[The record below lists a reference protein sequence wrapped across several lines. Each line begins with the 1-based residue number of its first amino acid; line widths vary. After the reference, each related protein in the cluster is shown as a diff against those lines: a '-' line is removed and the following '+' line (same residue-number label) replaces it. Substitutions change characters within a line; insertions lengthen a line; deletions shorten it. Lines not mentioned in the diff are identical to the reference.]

1 MTCFSYHCRG
11 HNLLSFQGGKQL
23 FVSTLN
29 TITKT
34 LDPKQPAALVPRSL
48 LQVPDTS
55 NWELRVPTGLAIIT
69 GLGNQAAVVVLLP
82 GNSASA
88 LAAGSLRASHLLWP
102 LHFCA
107 VCCWLWGRVSGW
119 PLRLTISRD
128 EAPSSSVWSPPRGL
142 ASAHPPRA
150 ASAHDFLARLPTPT
164 CTSNF
169 LRFGPSQNISAFSH
183 ILSCLWLQVA
193 RTRAFSLCP
202 HSASLSKACLHTW
215 LPCLSDKQ
223 AQVSST
229 LKKVSSTLKKV
240 SLIPISSSD
249 HHFFPLSTP
258 HYHTGLQLVTTALQ
272 PLRLAGPS
280 PPQVLLGSPMSP
292 TATPLPSCSPV
303 LDLLA
308 GPHTA
313 GPGLPLDTRIYCVA
327 SSNFGL

>member
-1 MTCFSYHCRG
+1 MTCFSYLRRG

-88 LAAGSLRASHLLWP
+88 LAAGSLRASHLLWT

-107 VCCWLWGRVSGW
+107 VCCWLWGGVSGW
-119 PLRLTISRD
+119 SLRLTTSRD
-128 EAPSSSVWSPPRGL
+128 EAPLSSVWNPPGGL
-142 ASAHPPRA
+142 ASARPPWA
-150 ASAHDFLARLPTPT
+150 ASAHAFLSCLPTPTLCTPT

-169 LRFGPSQNISAFSH
+169 LRFGPSQNISAFSR
-183 ILSCLWLQVA
+183 ILSCLWPQEA

-202 HSASLSKACLHTW
+202 HSASLSGACLHTW

-229 LKKVSSTLKKV
+229 LKSLPRPHLLLRPPLLSSLH
-240 SLIPISSSD
+240 P
-249 HHFFPLSTP
+249 
-258 HYHTGLQLVTTALQ
+258 
-272 PLRLAGPS
+272 
-280 PPQVLLGSPMSP
+280 
-292 TATPLPSCSPV
+292 PLPHRPP
-303 LDLLA
+303 A
-308 GPHTA
+308 GHQNPPATVAGRPQPSA
-313 GPGLPLDTRIYCVA
+313 GPGWLTHEPHRHA
-327 SSNFGL
+327 SSLMPSCP